1 MNKLVAGLI
10 GIAVFCA
17 VALGI
22 TLQFAHKLENQNLA
36 IVQSMTGEV
45 EVRRVPGWWIQVSPT
60 IWEYPKAG
68 IYQLNAKDRDSL
80 EVQFNNKSK
89 ATMCVNIGYR
99 IDTAE
104 DQTLIALHQQVEGS
118 DDKIWKMVLTAL
130 NTVAQSITTKYDPSM
145 VIGGDKFEPMIKE
158 MYTAIMHN
166 KELMSHGIDV
176 NYFAVDGR
184 PIPDKDTEAQFN
196 KQREAD
202 LARRLAE
209 AEKLKLESEKIKVE
223 ANYAKEIAE
232 YKGKADAETAKLKT
246 EAERTA
252 TLAKIEAQK
261 KVDVQELEKQE
272 MLVKANKEKEVAAI
286 EVQKQKE
293 VAKIEAEKLR
303 EVAEIQKQTEA
314 AKLEAEKLIAEQIK
328 VAALAKKEQ
337 IEKSGAITEAERIK
351 LEIEK
356 ETKIGCAEAYA
367 KGIAGAKLPTMWVT
381 GGASAD
387 GKGGSANPLEMLINT
402 MTLEKLNGVT
412 TGSAKPTK

>member
-1 MNKLVAGLI
+1 MNGFIKVFVGLAAAFAASVA
-10 GIAVFCA
+10 V
-17 VALGI
+17 

-36 IVQSMTGEV
+36 IVQSMSGDV
-45 EVRRVPGWWIQVSPT
+45 EVRKSAGWWIQISPT
-60 IWEYPKAG
+60 ITEYPKAG
-68 IYQLNAKDRDSL
+68 IYQLNARDRDSL

-89 ATMCVNIGYR
+89 ATMCVNVGYR
-99 IDTAE
+99 IDTA
-104 DQTLIALHQQVEGS
+104 DDATLIALHQQVEGS
-118 DDKIWKMVLTAL
+118 DAKIWQMVLTAL

-158 MYTAIMHN
+158 MYAAIMHN
-166 KELMSHGIDV
+166 PELLKHGIDV

-232 YKGKADAETAKLKT
+232 YKGRADAETAKLKT
-246 EAERTA
+246 EAERAA

-286 EVQKQKE
+286 EMQKQKE
-293 VAKIEAEKLR
+293 IAKLEAEKLR
-303 EVAEIQKQTEA
+303 EVAEIQKATEV
-314 AKLEAEKLIAEQIK
+314 AKLEAEKLIAEQKK
-328 VAALAKKEQ
+328 VAAEAKKIE
-337 IEKSGAITEAERIK
+337 IEKSGAITELQRMQLTID
-351 LEIEK
+351 K
-356 ETKIGCAEAYA
+356 ETKIGVAEAYA
-367 KGIAGAKLPTMWVT
+367 KGIAGAKLPQMWVT
-381 GGASAD
+381 GGA
-387 GKGGSANPLEMLINT
+387 GSDSKSSNPLEMLINT
-402 MTLEKLNGVT
+402 MTLEKLDAV
-412 TGSAKPTK
+412 AKPASK

>member
-1 MNKLVAGLI
+1 MKFCVGLVAAFV
-10 GIAVFCA
+10 IAFVIA
-17 VALGI
+17 
-22 TLQFAHKLENQNLA
+22 LQFAHKLENQNLA
-36 IVQSMTGEV
+36 IVQSMGGDV
-45 EVRRVPGWWIQVSPT
+45 EVRKTAGWWLQVSPT
-60 IWEYPKAG
+60 ITEYPKAG

-89 ATMCVNIGYR
+89 ATMCVNVGYR
-99 IDTAE
+99 IDTA
-104 DQTLIALHQQVEGS
+104 DDATLIALHQQVEGH
-118 DDKIWKMVLTAL
+118 DEKIWQMVLTAL

-158 MYTAIMHN
+158 MYGAIMHN
-166 KELMSHGIDV
+166 PELLKHGIDV

-232 YKGKADAETAKLKT
+232 YKGRADAETAKLKT
-246 EAERTA
+246 EAERAA

-286 EVQKQKE
+286 EMQKLKE
-293 VAKIEAEKLR
+293 IAKLEAEKLR
-303 EVAEIQKQTEA
+303 EVAEIQKTTEA
-314 AKLEAEKLIAEQIK
+314 AKLEAEKLIAEQKK
-328 VAALAKKEQ
+328 VAADAKKIE
-337 IEKSGAITEAERIK
+337 IEKSGAITELQRMQLAID
-351 LEIEK
+351 K
-356 ETKIGCAEAYA
+356 ETKIGVAEAYA

-381 GGASAD
+381 GGGKDGSSAS
-387 GKGGSANPLEMLINT
+387 NPIELLIQT
-402 MTLEKLNGVT
+402 MTLEKLNSVNT
-412 TGSAKPTK
+412 SVPVKK

>member
-1 MNKLVAGLI
+1 MNKLVSAMI
-10 GIAVFCA
+10 GIAVFLIGLFA
-17 VALGI
+17 IGM
-22 TLQFAHKLENQNLA
+22 QFAHKLENQNLA
-36 IVQSMTGEV
+36 IVQSMGGDV
-45 EVRRVPGWWIQVSPT
+45 EVRKTAGWWLQICPT
-60 IWEYPKAG
+60 ITEYPKAG
-68 IYQLNAKDRDSL
+68 IYQLNSHDKDSL

-89 ATMCVNIGYR
+89 ATMNVNIGYR
-99 IDTAE
+99 IDTA
-104 DQTLIALHQQVEGS
+104 DDDVLIALHQQVEGS
-118 DDKIWKMVLTAL
+118 DEKVWKMVLTAL

-166 KELMSHGIDV
+166 EELKKHGIDV

-209 AEKLKLESEKIKVE
+209 AEKQKLESEKIKVE

-272 MLVKANKEKEVAAI
+272 MLVKAQKEKEVAAI

-303 EVAEIQKQTEA
+303 EVAEIQKATEA
-314 AKLEAEKLIAEQIK
+314 AKLEAEKLVAEQKK
-328 VAALAKKEQ
+328 VAAEAKKIE
-337 IEKSGAITEAERIK
+337 IEKSGAITELQK
-351 LEIEK
+351 MQLTIEK
-356 ETKIGCAEAYA
+356 ETRIGVAEAYA

-381 GGASAD
+381 GGSNAD
-387 GKGGSANPLEMLINT
+387 GKSASNPLEMLINT
-402 MTLEKLNGVT
+402 MTLEKLESVAKT
-412 TGSAKPTK
+412 PAKPSAK

>member
-1 MNKLVAGLI
+1 MNGFMKFCIGLGAAFVIALV
-10 GIAVFCA
+10 IA
-17 VALGI
+17 
-22 TLQFAHKLENQNLA
+22 LQFAHKLENQNLA
-36 IVQSMTGEV
+36 IVQSMGGDV
-45 EVRRVPGWWIQVSPT
+45 EVRKAAGWWLQVSPT
-60 IWEYPKAG
+60 ITEYPKAG

-89 ATMCVNIGYR
+89 ATMCVNVGYR
-99 IDTAE
+99 IDTA
-104 DQTLIALHQQVEGS
+104 DDAILIALHQQVEGN
-118 DDKIWKMVLTAL
+118 DNKIWQMVLTAL

-158 MYTAIMHN
+158 MYSAIMHN
-166 KELMSHGIDV
+166 QELLKHGIDI

-232 YKGKADAETAKLKT
+232 YKGRADAETAKLKT
-246 EAERTA
+246 EAERAA

-286 EVQKQKE
+286 EMQKLKE
-293 VAKIEAEKLR
+293 IAKLDAEKLR
-303 EVAEIQKQTEA
+303 EVAEIQKATEA
-314 AKLEAEKLIAEQIK
+314 AKLEAEKLIAEQKK
-328 VAALAKKEQ
+328 VAADAKKIE
-337 IEKSGAITEAERIK
+337 IEKSGAITELQRMQLTID
-351 LEIEK
+351 K
-356 ETKIGCAEAYA
+356 ETKIGVAEAYA

-381 GGASAD
+381 SGGKD
-387 GKGGSANPLEMLINT
+387 GSSVSNPIELLIQT
-402 MTLEKLNGVT
+402 MTLEKLNSVN
-412 TGSAKPTK
+412 GSIPIKK